1 MAETP
6 DGPEPIE
13 LPKARTVEKRRG
25 GVPLVWI
32 VPLIALLI
40 GAWLAWRSISETG
53 PAFVITFKTAEGIEA
68 GKTKIKYKS
77 VDVGIVESIELSRDR
92 SKVLIHA
99 RMEKYAA
106 GYLVEDSRFWVV
118 RPRIVGANVQGLDTL
133 LSGSFIGMEV
143 GTSPTERREFTGLA
157 EQPVVTADDPGRHFI
172 LKSDTLGSISLGSPV
187 YFRRF
192 PVGEVESYQLDK
204 DGKGVVTRVFI
215 KAPYDQY
222 VNAETRFWEASGID
236 LKLDASGVSLDTESL
251 ASILVGGIAFQT
263 RGDAKL
269 ANPAAENAEFR
280 LFKNRGMALSF
291 EDVQAMQ
298 FAFSFRESLRGLS
311 IGAPVDFRGIVVG
324 EVTDIRPQIT
334 DDAIYMVAFANIYP
348 DRTATRQAGESVR
361 LKRGWTHQQAFD
373 ELVRV
378 GMRGQVRTGNLLTG
392 QLYIALDVFKGAK
405 PAKIAWDDKPPQF
418 PTIQGSL
425 TGVEENIATITKK
438 LAAVPFEEIGRD
450 LKRSLIELER
460 TLQSVDRLAKNLDQ
474 ETRPEISEALAD
486 LRKSLDTVDRTL
498 AQDAPLQQDLREALR
513 EISRAAASMRML
525 TDYLEQ
531 HPESLIRGK
540 SEEKP

>member
-1 MAETP
+1 MAEMP
-6 DGPEPIE
+6 DEPERTE
-13 LPKARTVEKRRG
+13 LPKARAVEKRSG

-32 VPLIALLI
+32 VPLVALLI
-40 GAWLAWRSISETG
+40 GAWLVWRSISETG

-99 RMEKYAA
+99 RLEKYAEN
-106 GYLVEDSRFWVV
+106 YLVEDSRFWVV
-118 RPRIVGANVQGLDTL
+118 RPRIIGASIQGLDTL
-133 LSGSFIGMEV
+133 LSGSFIGMDV
-143 GTSPTERREFTGLA
+143 GTSQTERREFTGLA
-157 EQPVVTADDPGRHFI
+157 EQPVVTADDPGRHFN
-172 LKSDTLGSISLGSPV
+172 LKSDALGSIGLGSPV

-280 LFKNRGMALSF
+280 LFKNRETALTF
-291 EDVQAMQ
+291 EDVVAMP

-311 IGAPVDFRGIVVG
+311 IGAPVDFRGIIVG
-324 EVTDIRPQIT
+324 EVTDIRPQFT

-348 DRTATRQAGESVR
+348 DRTATRQVGESAR
-361 LKRGWTHQQAFD
+361 LKRGWTREQAFD
-373 ELVRV
+373 ELVKF
-378 GMRGQVRTGNLLTG
+378 GMRAQVRTGNLLTG
-392 QLYIALDVFKGAK
+392 QLYVALDVFKGAK
-405 PAKIAWDDKPPQF
+405 PANIAWDEKPPRF

-438 LAAVPFEEIGRD
+438 LAAVPFEEIGHD
-450 LKRSLIELER
+450 LKRSLGELER
-460 TLQSVDRLAKNLDQ
+460 TLQSVDQLAKNLDQ
-474 ETRPEISEALAD
+474 ETRPEISKALAD
-486 LRKSLDTVDRTL
+486 LRKSLDSVDRTL
-498 AQDAPLQQDLREALR
+498 AADAPLQQDLREALR
-513 EISRAAASMRML
+513 EISRAAASMRIL

>member
-1 MAETP
+1 MAEMP
-6 DGPEPIE
+6 GEPEPME
-13 LPKARTVEKRRG
+13 LPKARAVAKRRG

-32 VPLIALLI
+32 VPLVALAI
-40 GAWLAWRSISETG
+40 GAWLAWRAISETG

-99 RMEKYAA
+99 RMQKFAED
-106 GYLVEDSRFWVV
+106 YLVEDSRFWVV
-118 RPRIVGANVQGLDTL
+118 RPRIVGANIQGLDTL

-143 GTSPTERREFTGLA
+143 GKSQKEQREFAGLA
-157 EQPVVTADDPGRHFI
+157 DQPVVTADVPGRHFA
-172 LKSDTLGSISLGSPV
+172 LNSDTLGSINIGSPV

-192 PVGEVESYQLDK
+192 PVGEVESYQLAK

-215 KAPYDQY
+215 RAPYDQY

-251 ASILVGGIAFQT
+251 TSILVGGIAFQT

-269 ANPAAENAEFR
+269 ANPAKEDAEFR
-280 LFKNRGMALSF
+280 LFKNRATALTF
-291 EDVQAMQ
+291 EDVEPMP
-298 FAFSFRESLRGLS
+298 FAFTFRESLRGLS

-324 EVTDIRPQIT
+324 EVTDIRPQFS

-348 DRTATRQAGESVR
+348 DRTATRQAGEAVR
-361 LKRGWTHQQAFD
+361 LKHGWTHQQAFD
-373 ELVRV
+373 ELVK
-378 GMRGQVRTGNLLTG
+378 RGLRAQVRTGNLLTG
-392 QLYIALDVFKGAK
+392 QLYVALDVFKGAA
-405 PAKIAWDDKPPQF
+405 PAKIAWDEKPPRF

-425 TGVEENIATITKK
+425 TGVEENIATITKN
-438 LAAVPFEEIGRD
+438 LAGVPFEEIGRS
-450 LKRSLIELER
+450 LKRSLDELDR
-460 TLQSVDRLAKNLDQ
+460 TLKSVEQLAKNLDQ
-474 ETRPEISEALAD
+474 ETRPDVSETLAG
-486 LRKSLDTVDRTL
+486 LRKSLDSVDRTL
-498 AQDAPLQQDLREALR
+498 SQDAPLQQDLRDALR
-513 EISRAAASMRML
+513 EISRAAASMRLL

-540 SEEKP
+540 PEEKR

>member
-6 DGPEPIE
+6 DGPEPGE
-13 LPKARTVEKRRG
+13 LPQARVVEKRRG
-25 GVPLVWI
+25 GLPLVWI
-32 VPLIALLI
+32 VPLVALLI
-40 GAWLAWRSISETG
+40 GAWLAWRSISEKG
-53 PAFVITFKTAEGIEA
+53 PEFIIRFKTAEGLEA

-77 VDVGIVESIELSRDR
+77 VDVGLVESIELSRDR

-106 GYLVEDSRFWVV
+106 DYLVEDSRFWVV
-118 RPRIVGANVQGLDTL
+118 RPRIIGASIQGLDTL
-133 LSGSFIGMEV
+133 LSGSFIGMDV
-143 GTSPTERREFTGLA
+143 GSSKTERRDFSGLA

-172 LKSDTLGSISLGSPV
+172 LKSDALGSIGLGSPV

-204 DGKGVVTRVFI
+204 DGQGVMTRVFI

-236 LKLDASGVSLDTESL
+236 LKLNASGVSLDTESL

-280 LFKNRGMALSF
+280 LFKNRETALSY
-291 EDVQAMQ
+291 EDVVAMP
-298 FAFSFRESLRGLS
+298 FAFSFKESLRGLS

-324 EVTDIRPQIT
+324 EVTDIQPQFAN
-334 DDAIYMVAFANIYP
+334 DAIYMVAFAKVYP
-348 DRTATRQAGESVR
+348 DRTATRQVGESAR
-361 LKRGWTHQQAFD
+361 LKHGWTREQAFD
-373 ELVRV
+373 ELVKI
-378 GMRGQVRTGNLLTG
+378 GMRAQVRTGNLLTG

-405 PAKIAWDDKPPQF
+405 PAKIDWDEKPPRF

-438 LAAVPFEEIGRD
+438 LAAVPFEEIGED
-450 LKRSLIELER
+450 LRRSLGELEQ
-460 TLQSVDRLAKNLDQ
+460 TLKSMDRLVKNLDQ
-474 ETRPEISEALAD
+474 ETRPEVSETLAD
-486 LRKSLDTVDRTL
+486 LRKSLDSVERTL
-498 AQDAPLQQDLREALR
+498 SQEAPLQQDLRGALR
-513 EISRAAASMRML
+513 EISRAAASMR
-525 TDYLEQ
+525 TA
-531 HPESLIRGK
+531 PNCPCS
-540 SEEKP
+540 PT

>member
-6 DGPEPIE
+6 GAPEPIE
-13 LPKARTVEKRRG
+13 LPKARAVAKRHG

-32 VPLIALLI
+32 VPLVALLI

-99 RMEKYAA
+99 RMQKYAED
-106 GYLVEDSRFWVV
+106 YLVEDSRFWVV
-118 RPRIVGANVQGLDTL
+118 RPRIIGASVQGLDTL

-143 GTSPTERREFTGLA
+143 GKSHTERHEFTGLA
-157 EQPVVTADDPGRHFI
+157 EQPVVTADVPGRHFI
-172 LKSDTLGSISLGSPV
+172 LKSDVLGSIGLGSPV

-204 DGKGVVTRVFI
+204 DGQGVMTRVFV

-269 ANPAAENAEFR
+269 ASPAAENAQFR
-280 LFKNRGMALSF
+280 LFKNRSTALTF
-291 EDVQAMQ
+291 ENEEAMPV
-298 FAFSFRESLRGLS
+298 AFTFRESLRGLT
-311 IGAPVDFRGIVVG
+311 IGAPVDFRGIIVG
-324 EVTDIRPQIT
+324 EVTDIRPQFS
-334 DDAIYMVAFANIYP
+334 DDAIYMVAFANVYP
-348 DRTATRQAGESVR
+348 DRTAARQVGESPR
-361 LKRGWTHQQAFD
+361 IKRGWTREQAFD
-373 ELVRV
+373 ELVKL
-378 GMRGQVRTGNLLTG
+378 GMRAQVRTGNLLTG
-392 QLYIALDVFKGAK
+392 QLYIALDMFKGAK
-405 PAKIAWDDKPPQF
+405 PEKITWDEKPPRF
-418 PTIQGSL
+418 PTIPGSL

-438 LAAVPFEEIGRD
+438 LAAVPFEEIGED
-450 LKRSLIELER
+450 LKRSLGELER
-460 TLQSVDRLAKNLDQ
+460 TLKSVDQLAKNLDQ
-474 ETRPEISEALAD
+474 ETRPEISEALAG

-498 AQDAPLQQDLREALR
+498 SQDAPLQQDLREALR
-513 EISRAAASMRML
+513 EISRAAASMRIL

-540 SEEKP
+540 SEEKK